1 MLRSLLVVAA
11 ASGGAWPANAGDDD
25 DDDDDDRKRR
35 RRERS
40 RNSLPPGSENLQA
53 ILKKVRSEFP
63 GRIIEVELDDDD
75 GRLVYEIKLLDST
88 GRLFEL
94 DVDPRNGNILKVER
108 D

>member
-11 ASGGAWPANAGDDD
+11 ASGGAWPANAGGDD

-40 RNSLPPGSENLQA
+40 RNSLPPGSENLQT

-75 GRLVYEIKLLDST
+75 GRLVYEIKLLDSK

>member
-11 ASGGAWPANAGDDD
+11 ASGAAWPARADDD
-25 DDDDDDRKRR
+25 DDDKRGRKGR

-75 GRLVYEIKLLDST
+75 GRLVYEIKLLDSK